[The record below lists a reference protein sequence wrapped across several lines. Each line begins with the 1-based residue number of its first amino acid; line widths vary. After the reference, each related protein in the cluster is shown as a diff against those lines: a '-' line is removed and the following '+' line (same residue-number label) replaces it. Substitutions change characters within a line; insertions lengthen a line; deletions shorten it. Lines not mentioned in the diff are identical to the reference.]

1 MTVAGELAGRTVVVT
16 GGASGNGRAIALAC
30 AREGANVVIA
40 DVREDPR
47 EGGRPTH
54 LEAADRHGHGAVFA
68 RCDVRDPADLEAAV
82 AAADDFGGIDVL
94 VANAGVLRKRP
105 LLETTEADYAF
116 VMDVNVKGTL
126 FAAQAAAR
134 RMVPRGRGVIVTLAS
149 IAGLR
154 GTGGYALYNASKGA
168 VRLLTSS
175 LADELGPSGIRVVS
189 LCPGIIDTQMNVVDD
204 PLVGTEAGERY
215 LDQIPLR
222 RWGRAD
228 EVAEAVVFLASDRA
242 SYLTGSSLTLDG
254 GYLRI

>member
-1 MTVAGELAGRTVVVT
+1 MPEELAGRTVVVT

-30 AREGANVVIA
+30 AREGANVVVA
-40 DVREDPR
+40 DLREDPR

-54 LEAADRHGHGAVFA
+54 VEAAERHGRGAAFV
-68 RCDVRDPADLEAAV
+68 RCDVREPADLEAAV
-82 AAADDFGGIDVL
+82 EAAEAFGGVDVL
-94 VANAGVLRKRP
+94 VANAGVMKKRP
-105 LLETTEADYAF
+105 LLEITEADYAF
-116 VMDVNVKGTL
+116 VMDVNVKGVL

-134 RMVPRGRGVIVTLAS
+134 RMVPRGRGAIVMLAS

-175 LADELGPSGIRVVS
+175 LADELGPSGVRVVS
-189 LCPGIIDTQMNVVDD
+189 VCPGIIDTHMNVVDD
-204 PLVGTEAGERY
+204 PLIGTEAGERY

-222 RWGRAD
+222 RWGRVD

-242 SYLTGSSLTLDG
+242 SYLTGTSLTIDG